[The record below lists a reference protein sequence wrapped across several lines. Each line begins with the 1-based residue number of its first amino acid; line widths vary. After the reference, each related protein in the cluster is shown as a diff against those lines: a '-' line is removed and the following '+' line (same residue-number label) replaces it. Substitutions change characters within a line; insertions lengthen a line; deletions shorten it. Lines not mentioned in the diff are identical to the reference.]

1 MTTIDQSD
9 VRAAAYQALLDAD
22 SRHVPDVFRWQS
34 PKGKET
40 LRVSVDRYTTP
51 EWQRAEVEKVWKKA
65 WQMACRAEEI
75 PVVGDHLNYEI
86 AGMSLLITRSTPDTI
101 RAYRNICLH
110 RGRQLKEFDGRA
122 EEFRCAFH
130 GFAWNLD
137 GTIKQVPCKWDFG
150 HVEDAELT
158 LPEVKVG
165 IWGGWVFVNFDPD
178 AEPLEEYL
186 AGLTEQFIEWPHDN
200 LFIEAHVGKV
210 LRCNWKV
217 AQEAFMES
225 YHVVATH
232 PQLLPGMG
240 DTISQYD
247 AYGNWARALTPN
259 GVTSTHVRWVPTE
272 QEKIDAL
279 TDRAMDQDPI
289 IVVPEGKNAREHLA
303 DVRRQNLVSV
313 LGERALQ
320 LSDAEMNDSM
330 VYAVFPN
337 FHPWGSYNRITYR
350 FRPWGGRHDRCLMEA
365 YIMSPFAGE
374 RPAPAKFHFLDED
387 TDWVEAPELGIL
399 ARVFNQDVYNLPK
412 VQAGLESGAISE
424 VIFAEYQ
431 ETKIRQLNTILDDW
445 MSR

>member
-1 MTTIDQSD
+1 
-9 VRAAAYQALLDAD
+9 
-22 SRHVPDVFRWQS
+22 
-34 PKGKET
+34 
-40 LRVSVDRYTTP
+40 
-51 EWQRAEVEKVWKKA
+51 
-65 WQMACRAEEI
+65 
-75 PVVGDHLNYEI
+75 
-86 AGMSLLITRSTPDTI
+86 
-101 RAYRNICLH
+101 
-110 RGRQLKEFDGRA
+110 
-122 EEFRCAFH
+122 
-130 GFAWNLD
+130 
-137 GTIKQVPCKWDFG
+137 
-150 HVEDAELT
+150 
-158 LPEVKVG
+158 
-165 IWGGWVFVNFDPD
+165 
-178 AEPLEEYL
+178 
-186 AGLTEQFIEWPHDN
+186 
-200 LFIEAHVGKV
+200 
-210 LRCNWKV
+210 
-217 AQEAFMES
+217 
-225 YHVVATH
+225 
-232 PQLLPGMG
+232 MG